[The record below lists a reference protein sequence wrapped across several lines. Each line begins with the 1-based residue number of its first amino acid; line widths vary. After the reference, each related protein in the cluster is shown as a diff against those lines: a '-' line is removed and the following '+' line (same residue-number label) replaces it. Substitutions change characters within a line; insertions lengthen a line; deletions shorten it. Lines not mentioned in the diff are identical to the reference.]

1 MIDFR
6 YYLVTGR
13 NQCQSG
19 DLEECVRQACRS
31 GVRAVQLREKDLSG
45 AELYRLAKRLRA
57 VTGEFGAGLW
67 INDRLDIALAVQ
79 ADGIHCPED
88 GLPPDVVKRHA
99 PGLKIGASVHSP
111 EAARKA
117 EQAGA
122 DFLLFGPVF
131 KTRSKPEAEPQG
143 IPELK
148 KITGQSRLP
157 VFAIGG
163 ITPKQVGECL
173 EAGAWGVA
181 GISSILGSNK
191 ISKTVTEYSIHLET
205 L

>member
-88 GLPPDVVKRHA
+88 GLPPDVEKRHA